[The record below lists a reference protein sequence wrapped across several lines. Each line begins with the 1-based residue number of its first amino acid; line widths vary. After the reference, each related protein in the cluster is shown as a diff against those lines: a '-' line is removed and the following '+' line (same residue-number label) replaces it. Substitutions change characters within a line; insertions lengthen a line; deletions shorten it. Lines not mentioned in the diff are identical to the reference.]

1 MGFSSAKAKPN
12 KTSSSNNNNNINTSN
27 SSNSSENWGMGLLL
41 VFFPED
47 NNNHHHNPINV
58 DQNNNL
64 FSSPSSSTSSSSS
77 SPSSSLKSKTV
88 TRKNGS
94 NNLILSRA
102 QSTISICALF
112 LFITLLVFTLS
123 TFEPTTRAHIHTRP
137 NSPRR
142 FLSQK
147 PISKTKP
154 KLTSSSWFTFNSFKS
169 NSMTKKKASLST
181 ALQGMGTLYRRGN
194 RAMND
199 LVVGHV
205 VEDVK
210 EEELRL
216 FVRLLHRSGLT
227 AKADVV
233 FIFPNSSFSSR
244 FGFIVKEENDSFFK
258 LVRHYKDLNG
268 TSQKRVMGFDV
279 KQFTKKEK
287 KEMGENIW
295 GRKRVQRSNFSSNL
309 DGDEEEG
316 EAESTRLNYGS
327 VVSFDSPDLDPE
339 NSLAGF
345 LDHVPMSLRRW
356 ACYPM
361 LLGRL
366 RRNFK
371 HVMVVDVKNSVL
383 LGDPLVRVRNRNPV
397 SVYLS
402 TSSSS
407 KHGKKNSD
415 KTQSHFPVN
424 SAVIM
429 GGARGV
435 RRLSNAMVTEIV
447 RAAMQHKK
455 KNSVTESGILSQLI
469 ANEFIL
475 KNINLVIYT
484 ESIPDPSSLI
494 PGLNSGSATSL
505 SDYAVI
511 QRGNSNYEFN
521 SFIMKL
527 ICSFE
532 ADSSVYR
539 DC

>member
-1 MGFSSAKAKPN
+1 
-12 KTSSSNNNNNINTSN
+12 
-27 SSNSSENWGMGLLL
+27 
-41 VFFPED
+41 
-47 NNNHHHNPINV
+47 
-58 DQNNNL
+58 
-64 FSSPSSSTSSSSS
+64 
-77 SPSSSLKSKTV
+77 
-88 TRKNGS
+88 
-94 NNLILSRA
+94 
-102 QSTISICALF
+102 
-112 LFITLLVFTLS
+112 
-123 TFEPTTRAHIHTRP
+123 
-137 NSPRR
+137 
-142 FLSQK
+142 
-147 PISKTKP
+147 
-154 KLTSSSWFTFNSFKS
+154 
-169 NSMTKKKASLST
+169 MTKKKASLST

-244 FGFIVKEENDSFFK
+244 FDFIVKEENDSFFK

-345 LDHVPMSLRRW
+345 SRPH
-356 ACYPM
+356 
-361 LLGRL
+361 
-366 RRNFK
+366 
-371 HVMVVDVKNSVL
+371 VKNSVL

-494 PGLNSGSATSL
+494 PGLNSDSATSL

-511 QRGNSNYEFN
+511 QRGIVRHSGPLKSKENRIYN
-521 SFIMKL
+521 K
-527 ICSFE
+527 
-532 ADSSVYR
+532 
-539 DC
+539 